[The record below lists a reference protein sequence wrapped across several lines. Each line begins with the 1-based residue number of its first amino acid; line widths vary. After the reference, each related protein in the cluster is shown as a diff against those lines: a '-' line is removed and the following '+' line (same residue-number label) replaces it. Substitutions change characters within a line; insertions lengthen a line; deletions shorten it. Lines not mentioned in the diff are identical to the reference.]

1 MALQSLKQIP
11 KDTDKGL
18 LTVDLSD
25 VAGDGAE
32 LRFREPKAADLFPD
46 AKELGSLRVAFA
58 EFPEAMLYQIYLLGR
73 CYVADP
79 TDSSEESPLR
89 AFGNLARTSKQT
101 FFRILGEFIS
111 WYPTD
116 DLQGRVKDAKNDS
129 EVWPV
134 RLPTTPSSISTG
146 TLQRPT

>member
-1 MALQSLKQIP
+1 MALSTLKAIP
-11 KDTDKGL
+11 KDEDKGL
-18 LTVDLSD
+18 LVVDLSD
-25 VAGDGAE
+25 IAGDGAE

-46 AKELGSLRVAFA
+46 AKELTSLRTAFA

-73 CYVADP
+73 CYVPDPADAGE
-79 TDSSEESPLR
+79 DSPLR

-116 DLQGRVKDAKNDS
+116 DLQGRVKQAKNDL
-129 EVWPV
+129 EV
-134 RLPTTPSSISTG
+134 
-146 TLQRPT
+146 

>member
-32 LRFREPKAADLFPD
+32 LCFREPKAADLFPD
-46 AKELGSLRVAFA
+46 AKELQSLRVAFA

-73 CYVADP
+73 GYVPDPADVG
-79 TDSSEESPLR
+79 EESPLR
-89 AFGNLARTSKQT
+89 AFGTLARTSKQT

-116 DLQGRVKDAKNDS
+116 ALQGRVKQAKNGS
-129 EVWPV
+129 EV
-134 RLPTTPSSISTG
+134 
-146 TLQRPT
+146 

>member
-18 LTVDLSD
+18 LTVDLSE
-25 VAGDGAE
+25 VAGDGEE

-116 DLQGRVKDAKNDS
+116 DLQGRVKEAKNAL
-129 EVWPV
+129 EV
-134 RLPTTPSSISTG
+134 
-146 TLQRPT
+146 

>member
-1 MALQSLKQIP
+1 MALSTLKAIP
-11 KDTDKGL
+11 KDEDKGL
-18 LTVDLSD
+18 LTIDLSD
-25 VAGDGAE
+25 IAGDGAE

-46 AKELGSLRVAFA
+46 AKELTSLRTAFA

-73 CYVADP
+73 CYVPDPADAGE
-79 TDSSEESPLR
+79 DSPLR

-116 DLQGRVKDAKNDS
+116 DLQVWVKQAKNDS
-129 EVWPV
+129 EV
-134 RLPTTPSSISTG
+134 
-146 TLQRPT
+146 

>member
-46 AKELGSLRVAFA
+46 AKELQSLRVAFA

-73 CYVADP
+73 CYVPDP
-79 TDSSEESPLR
+79 AVS
-89 AFGNLARTSKQT
+89 
-101 FFRILGEFIS
+101 
-111 WYPTD
+111 
-116 DLQGRVKDAKNDS
+116 
-129 EVWPV
+129 
-134 RLPTTPSSISTG
+134 
-146 TLQRPT
+146 

>member
-1 MALQSLKQIP
+1 MALSTLKAIP
-11 KDTDKGL
+11 KDEDKGL

-25 VAGDGAE
+25 IAGDGAE

-46 AKELGSLRVAFA
+46 AKELASLRTAFA

-73 CYVADP
+73 CYVQDPADAGE
-79 TDSSEESPLR
+79 DSPLR

-116 DLQGRVKDAKNDS
+116 DLQGRVKQAKNDL
-129 EVWPV
+129 EV
-134 RLPTTPSSISTG
+134 
-146 TLQRPT
+146 

>member
-11 KDTDKGL
+11 KDMDKGL

-73 CYVADP
+73 CYVPDPADG
-79 TDSSEESPLR
+79 SEESPLR

-101 FFRILGEFIS
+101 FFRIIGEFIS

-116 DLQGRVKDAKNDS
+116 DLQGRVKDAKNAL
-129 EVWPV
+129 EV
-134 RLPTTPSSISTG
+134 
-146 TLQRPT
+146 

>member
-79 TDSSEESPLR
+79 SDSSEESPLR

-116 DLQGRVKDAKNDS
+116 DLQGRVKEAKNAL
-129 EVWPV
+129 EV
-134 RLPTTPSSISTG
+134 
-146 TLQRPT
+146 

>member
-11 KDTDKGL
+11 KDTAKGL

-25 VAGDGAE
+25 GAGDGAE
-32 LRFREPKAADLFPD
+32 LRCREPKAADLFPD

-73 CYVADP
+73 CYVPDPADG
-79 TDSSEESPLR
+79 SEESPLR

-129 EVWPV
+129 EV
-134 RLPTTPSSISTG
+134 
-146 TLQRPT
+146 

>member
-18 LTVDLSD
+18 LIVDLSD

-46 AKELGSLRVAFA
+46 AKELSSLRVAFA

-116 DLQGRVKDAKNDS
+116 DLQGRVKDAKNAL
-129 EVWPV
+129 EV
-134 RLPTTPSSISTG
+134 
-146 TLQRPT
+146 

>member
-1 MALQSLKQIP
+1 MALSTLKAIP
-11 KDTDKGL
+11 KDEDKGL

-25 VAGDGAE
+25 IAGDGAE

-46 AKELGSLRVAFA
+46 AKELTSLRTAFA

-73 CYVADP
+73 CYVPDP
-79 TDSSEESPLR
+79 TDGSEESPLR

-116 DLQGRVKDAKNDS
+116 DLQGRVKQAKNDL
-129 EVWPV
+129 EV
-134 RLPTTPSSISTG
+134 
-146 TLQRPT
+146 

>member
-25 VAGDGAE
+25 VAGDGAL

-79 TDSSEESPLR
+79 TDSSDESPLR

-116 DLQGRVKDAKNDS
+116 DLQGRVKEAKNAL
-129 EVWPV
+129 EV
-134 RLPTTPSSISTG
+134 
-146 TLQRPT
+146 

>member
-1 MALQSLKQIP
+1 M
-11 KDTDKGL
+11 DKGL

-116 DLQGRVKDAKNDS
+116 DLQGRVKEAKNAL
-129 EVWPV
+129 EV
-134 RLPTTPSSISTG
+134 
-146 TLQRPT
+146 

>member
-79 TDSSEESPLR
+79 TDSSDESPLR

-116 DLQGRVKDAKNDS
+116 DLQGRVKEAKNAL
-129 EVWPV
+129 EV
-134 RLPTTPSSISTG
+134 
-146 TLQRPT
+146 

>member
-25 VAGDGAE
+25 VAGDGAQ

-116 DLQGRVKDAKNDS
+116 DLQGRVKEAKNAL
-129 EVWPV
+129 EV
-134 RLPTTPSSISTG
+134 
-146 TLQRPT
+146 

>member
-116 DLQGRVKDAKNDS
+116 DLQGRVKDAKNAL
-129 EVWPV
+129 EV
-134 RLPTTPSSISTG
+134 
-146 TLQRPT
+146 

>member
-1 MALQSLKQIP
+1 MALSTLKAIP
-11 KDTDKGL
+11 KDEDKGL
-18 LTVDLSD
+18 LTVGLSD
-25 VAGDGAE
+25 IAGDGAE

-46 AKELGSLRVAFA
+46 AKELTSLRTAFA

-73 CYVADP
+73 CYVPDPADG
-79 TDSSEESPLR
+79 SEDSPLR

-116 DLQGRVKDAKNDS
+116 DLQGRVKQAKNDS
-129 EVWPV
+129 EV
-134 RLPTTPSSISTG
+134 
-146 TLQRPT
+146 

>member
-1 MALQSLKQIP
+1 MALSTLKAIP
-11 KDTDKGL
+11 KDEDKGL

-25 VAGDGAE
+25 IAGDGAE

-46 AKELGSLRVAFA
+46 AKELTSLRTAFA

-73 CYVADP
+73 CYVPDPADG
-79 TDSSEESPLR
+79 SEDSPLR

-116 DLQGRVKDAKNDS
+116 DLQGRVKQAKNDS
-129 EVWPV
+129 EV
-134 RLPTTPSSISTG
+134 
-146 TLQRPT
+146 

>member
-89 AFGNLARTSKQT
+89 AFGNLARTRKQT

-116 DLQGRVKDAKNDS
+116 DLQGRVKDAKNAL
-129 EVWPV
+129 EV
-134 RLPTTPSSISTG
+134 
-146 TLQRPT
+146 

>member
-73 CYVADP
+73 CYVPDP

-116 DLQGRVKDAKNDS
+116 DLQGRVKEAKNAL
-129 EVWPV
+129 EV
-134 RLPTTPSSISTG
+134 
-146 TLQRPT
+146 

>member
-11 KDTDKGL
+11 KDMDKGL

-79 TDSSEESPLR
+79 ADSSEESPLR
-89 AFGNLARTSKQT
+89 AFGNLARTSKHT

-116 DLQGRVKDAKNDS
+116 DLQGRVKDAKNAL
-129 EVWPV
+129 EV
-134 RLPTTPSSISTG
+134 
-146 TLQRPT
+146 

>member
-101 FFRILGEFIS
+101 FFRILGEFIY
-111 WYPTD
+111 WNPTD

-129 EVWPV
+129 EV
-134 RLPTTPSSISTG
+134 
-146 TLQRPT
+146 

>member
-79 TDSSEESPLR
+79 TDSSDESPLR

-116 DLQGRVKDAKNDS
+116 DLQGRVKDAKNAL
-129 EVWPV
+129 EV
-134 RLPTTPSSISTG
+134 
-146 TLQRPT
+146 

>member
-25 VAGDGAE
+25 VDGDGAE

-79 TDSSEESPLR
+79 ADSSEESPLR

-116 DLQGRVKDAKNDS
+116 DLQGRVKEAKNAL
-129 EVWPV
+129 EV
-134 RLPTTPSSISTG
+134 
-146 TLQRPT
+146 

>member
-79 TDSSEESPLR
+79 TDSSDESPLR

-116 DLQGRVKDAKNDS
+116 DLQGRVKEAKNDS
-129 EVWPV
+129 EV
-134 RLPTTPSSISTG
+134 
-146 TLQRPT
+146 

>member
-18 LTVDLSD
+18 LIVDLSD

-116 DLQGRVKDAKNDS
+116 DLQGRVKEAKNAL
-129 EVWPV
+129 EV
-134 RLPTTPSSISTG
+134 
-146 TLQRPT
+146 

>member
-46 AKELGSLRVAFA
+46 AKELGSLRIAFA

-101 FFRILGEFIS
+101 FFRILGEFIC

-129 EVWPV
+129 EV
-134 RLPTTPSSISTG
+134 
-146 TLQRPT
+146 

>member
-79 TDSSEESPLR
+79 TDSLEESPLR

-116 DLQGRVKDAKNDS
+116 DLQGRVKEAKNAL
-129 EVWPV
+129 EV
-134 RLPTTPSSISTG
+134 
-146 TLQRPT
+146 

>member
-101 FFRILGEFIS
+101 FFRILGQFIS

-116 DLQGRVKDAKNDS
+116 DLQGRVKDAKNAL
-129 EVWPV
+129 EV
-134 RLPTTPSSISTG
+134 
-146 TLQRPT
+146 

>member
-79 TDSSEESPLR
+79 SDSSDESPLR

-129 EVWPV
+129 EV
-134 RLPTTPSSISTG
+134 
-146 TLQRPT
+146 

>member
-11 KDTDKGL
+11 KDTDRGL
-18 LTVDLSD
+18 LTIDLSD

-79 TDSSEESPLR
+79 TDSSDESPLR

-129 EVWPV
+129 EV
-134 RLPTTPSSISTG
+134 
-146 TLQRPT
+146 

>member
-11 KDTDKGL
+11 KDMDKGL

-116 DLQGRVKDAKNDS
+116 DLQGRVKEAKNAL
-129 EVWPV
+129 EV
-134 RLPTTPSSISTG
+134 
-146 TLQRPT
+146 

>member
-11 KDTDKGL
+11 KDTDRGL
-18 LTVDLSD
+18 LTIDLSD

-101 FFRILGEFIS
+101 FFRILGEFMS

-116 DLQGRVKDAKNDS
+116 DLQGRVKDAKNA
-129 EVWPV
+129 
-134 RLPTTPSSISTG
+134 
-146 TLQRPT
+146 

>member
-46 AKELGSLRVAFA
+46 AKELKSLRVAFA

-73 CYVADP
+73 CYVPDPADG
-79 TDSSEESPLR
+79 SEESPLR

-129 EVWPV
+129 EV
-134 RLPTTPSSISTG
+134 
-146 TLQRPT
+146 

>member
-1 MALQSLKQIP
+1 MGISALKAVP
-11 KDTDKGL
+11 KDADKGL

-46 AKELGSLRVAFA
+46 AKELQALRTAFA
-58 EFPEAMLYQIYLLGR
+58 EFPEAMLYQIYLLAR
-73 CYVADP
+73 CYVPDP
-79 TDSSEESPLR
+79 TDPQDESPVR

-101 FFRILGEFIS
+101 FFRILGEFIA

-116 DLQGRVKDAKNDS
+116 DLTARVKEAKNDS
-129 EVWPV
+129 EV
-134 RLPTTPSSISTG
+134 
-146 TLQRPT
+146 

>member
-79 TDSSEESPLR
+79 TDNSDESPLR

-116 DLQGRVKDAKNDS
+116 DLQGRVKEAKNAL
-129 EVWPV
+129 EV
-134 RLPTTPSSISTG
+134 
-146 TLQRPT
+146 